1 MAQDFNGI
9 VADDPRVVHLPF
21 FQAQHQVPDTRP
33 VNLNTEKVAVGVGR
47 CLGSEVVTVT
57 ETDLQ
62 GDGRGSP
69 ERGLEIEARRF
80 EGDAEFGPQKIQRP
94 LLCFRDPT
102 ASHHE

>member
-1 MAQDFNGI
+1 MRQDFNGI

-21 FQAQHQVPDTRP
+21 LQAQHEAPDTRT
-33 VNLNTEKVAVGVGR
+33 VNLDTEKITVGMSR

-62 GDGRGSP
+62 GDRRGSP
-69 ERGLEIEARRF
+69 EGRVEIEGRRF
-80 EGDAEFGPQKIQRP
+80 KGDAKPGPKKIQRS

>member
-1 MAQDFNGI
+1 
-9 VADDPRVVHLPF
+9 VHLPF
-21 FQAQHQVPDTRP
+21 FQAQHEVADTWP
-33 VNLNTEKVAVGVGR
+33 MNLDTQKVAVGVRR

-62 GDGRGSP
+62 GDGRSSP
-69 ERGLEIEARRF
+69 EGCVEIEARRF
-80 EGDAEFGPQKIQRP
+80 EGNAKLGPQKLQRS

>member
-1 MAQDFNGI
+1 MGQDFNGI
-9 VADDPRVVHLPF
+9 VADDPRVVRLPF
-21 FQAQHQVPDTRP
+21 FQAQHEVPDTRAM
-33 VNLNTEKVAVGVGR
+33 NLDTEKVAVGVGR

-69 ERGLEIEARRF
+69 EGCVEIEGRRF
-80 EGDAEFGPQKIQRP
+80 KGDAEFGPQKLQRS

-102 ASHHE
+102 ASHHK